1 MKPTLNALALL
12 TLLAALLAGC
22 ATEFPAAPKT
32 VQQADYNYRIGP
44 NDVLNVVVWR
54 NPELSG
60 TLPVRPDGKLS
71 APLVDDIQ
79 VIGRT
84 PSEVERELEKSL
96 SKYIRDP
103 VVTVMVTNF
112 VGPTNENVR
121 VIGEVVKPQVLPYR
135 KDMTLLDAMIAV
147 GGMTDFADGNAG
159 RIYRVADGGKV
170 YSVRVR
176 DLVKRGDIEA
186 NVDLRPGDVVIIPQS
201 WF

>member
-12 TLLAALLAGC
+12 SLLAALLAGC
-22 ATEFPAAPKT
+22 ATEYPPAPRT
-32 VQQADYNYRIGP
+32 VTQGEYNYRIGP
-44 NDVLNVVVWR
+44 NDVLNVIVWR

-84 PSEVERELEKSL
+84 PSEVERDLEKSL

-112 VGPTNENVR
+112 VGQTNENVR
-121 VIGEVVKPQVLPYR
+121 VIGEVLKPQVLPYR

-159 RIYRVADGGKV
+159 RIYRVAEGGKL
-170 YSVRVR
+170 YGVRVR

-186 NVDLRPGDVVIIPQS
+186 NVDLRPGDVIIIPQS